1 MSIIQT
7 IRDKAA
13 PVTIGVIA
21 ISLIGFILM
30 DAGRSGLGGGVSP
43 KDAVVSVNGVDLSWE
58 AFQQKVKLNE
68 EIQQMQGNVVDE
80 NTRQQIY
87 TETYNTII
95 TDELLNQ
102 EYAKL
107 GIDVSDKEF
116 NDMLFGI

>member
-43 KDAVVSVNGVDLSWE
+43 KDAVASGNGRRTYLLVD
-58 AFQQKVKLNE
+58 
-68 EIQQMQGNVVDE
+68 
-80 NTRQQIY
+80 
-87 TETYNTII
+87 
-95 TDELLNQ
+95 
-102 EYAKL
+102 
-107 GIDVSDKEF
+107 
-116 NDMLFGI
+116 